1 MSREYFIEVATISEV
16 RGDKARVAVGSM
28 VTDFLPVLQA
38 FSNSFAVSFSPIRA
52 GEQVL
57 VLPVR
62 GNLNSG
68 VILRGLYQSAHK
80 EEPTDKKVRVS
91 FEDGVS
97 MSYDTASST
106 LEIAAPK
113 QINITCENANLKA
126 KNVNVTAQNTTVKSP
141 QISLLGNT
149 LIQGSINTAGSDGG
163 SGSFEINGDVKI
175 SGSLTA
181 GGNASFG
188 GSVRDGR
195 GDLTNHTNNGAARD

>member
-28 VTDFLPVLQA
+28 VTDFLPVFQS

-57 VLPVR
+57 VLPLR

-80 EEPTDKKVRVS
+80 EEPTDKKVHIS

-97 MSYDTASST
+97 MSYDTAAST
-106 LEIAAPK
+106 LEIKSPK
-113 QINITCENANLKA
+113 LINITCENANLNA
-126 KNVNVTAQNTTVKSP
+126 KNVTVTANDTTVKSGS
-141 QISLLGNT
+141 IKLLGA
-149 LIQGSINTAGSDGG
+149 ISTASNSGG
-163 SGSFEINGDVKI
+163 SGTFEINGNVNI
-175 SGSLTA
+175 RGSIATS
-181 GGNASFG
+181 GNANFG

>member
-106 LEIAAPK
+106 LEIKSPK
-113 QINITCENANLKA
+113 SINITCENANLNA
-126 KNVNVTAQNTTVKSP
+126 KNVNVTANDTTVKSGS
-141 QISLLGNT
+141 IKLLGA
-149 LIQGSINTAGSDGG
+149 ISTASNSGD
-163 SGSFEINGDVKI
+163 SGSFEINGNVNI
-175 SGSLTA
+175 RGSIA
-181 GGNASFG
+181 ASGNASFG
-188 GSVRDGR
+188 GNVRDGR
-195 GDLTNHTNNGAARD
+195 GDLSNHTNNGLARD

>member
-1 MSREYFIEVATISEV
+1 MTNTMIEIATISEV

-28 VTDFLPVLQA
+28 VTDFLPVFQA
-38 FSNSFAVSFSPIRA
+38 CANSFAVSFSPIRA

-97 MSYDTASST
+97 MSYDTAGST
-106 LEIAAPK
+106 LEIKSPK
-113 QINITCENANLKA
+113 SINITCENANLNA
-126 KNVNVTAQNTTVKSP
+126 KNVTVTANDTTVKSGS
-141 QISLLGNT
+141 IKLLGA
-149 LIQGSINTAGSDGG
+149 ISTASNSGG
-163 SGSFEINGDVKI
+163 SGSFEINGNVNI
-175 SGSLTA
+175 RGSIA
-181 GGNASFG
+181 ASGNASFG
-188 GSVRDGR
+188 GNVRDGR

>member
-16 RGDKARVAVGSM
+16 SGDKARVAVGSM
-28 VTDFLPVLQA
+28 VTDFLPVFQA
-38 FSNSFAVSFSPIRA
+38 CANSFAVSFSPIRV

-80 EEPTDKKVRVS
+80 EEPTDKKVRIS

-106 LEIAAPK
+106 LEIVAPK
-113 QINITCENANLKA
+113 QINITCENANLNA
-126 KNVNVTAQNTTVKSP
+126 KNVAVTANDTTVKSP
-141 QISLLGNT
+141 NIKLLGDT
-149 LIQGSINTAGSDGG
+149 FIEGAISTAGDGG
-163 SGSFEINGDVKI
+163 ASGSFEINGDVRI
-175 SGSLTA
+175 TGSITT
-181 GGNASFG
+181 GGDASFG

>member
-1 MSREYFIEVATISEV
+1 MKTEMIEAGIISEV
-16 RGDKARVAVGSM
+16 SGDKARVAVGSM
-28 VTDFLPVLQA
+28 VTDFLPVFQS

-113 QINITCENANLKA
+113 QINITCENANLNA
-126 KNVNVTAQNTTVKSP
+126 KTVNVTAQNTAVKSP

-149 LIQGSINTAGSDGG
+149 LIQGSINTAGSGG
-163 SGSFEINGDVKI
+163 GAGSFEINGNVKI
-175 SGSLTA
+175 TGSITT
-181 GGNASFG
+181 GGDANFG
-188 GSVRDGR
+188 GSVSDGR
-195 GDLTNHTNNGAARD
+195 GDLTNHTNNGLARD

>member
-80 EEPTDKKVRVS
+80 EESTDKKVRVS

-97 MSYDTASST
+97 MSYDTANST

-126 KNVNVTAQNTTVKSP
+126 KNVTVTANDTTVKSP
-141 QISLLGNT
+141 NIKLLGDT
-149 LIQGSINTAGSDGG
+149 FIEGAINTAGDGG
-163 SGSFEINGDVKI
+163 ASGSFEINGDVRI
-175 SGSLTA
+175 TGSITT
-181 GGNASFG
+181 GGDASFG

>member
-1 MSREYFIEVATISEV
+1 MSREYFIEIATISEV
-16 RGDKARVAVGSM
+16 CGDKARVAVGSM
-28 VTDFLPVLQA
+28 VTDFLPVFQA
-38 FSNSFAVSFSPIRA
+38 CANSFAVSFSPIRA

-80 EEPTDKKVRVS
+80 EESTDKKVRVS

-97 MSYDTASST
+97 MSYDTAAST
-106 LEIAAPK
+106 LEIKSPK
-113 QINITCENANLKA
+113 SINITCENANLNA
-126 KNVNVTAQNTTVKSP
+126 RNVTVTANDTVVKSP
-141 QISLLGNT
+141 SIKLLGNT
-149 LIQGSINTAGSDGG
+149 FIEGAINTAGDGG
-163 SGSFEINGDVKI
+163 TSGSFEINGNVKI
-175 SGSLTA
+175 TGSITT
-181 GGNASFG
+181 GGDANFG

>member
-80 EEPTDKKVRVS
+80 EESTDKKVRVS

-97 MSYDTASST
+97 MSYDTAGST
-106 LEIAAPK
+106 LEIKSPK
-113 QINITCENANLKA
+113 SINITCENANLNA
-126 KNVNVTAQNTTVKSP
+126 KNVTVTANDTVVKSP
-141 QISLLGNT
+141 NIKLLGDT
-149 LIQGSINTAGSDGG
+149 FIEGAINTAGDGG
-163 SGSFEINGDVKI
+163 ASGSFEINGNVKI
-175 SGSLTA
+175 TGSITT
-181 GGNASFG
+181 GGNANFG
-188 GSVRDGR
+188 GNVRDGR

>member
-1 MSREYFIEVATISEV
+1 MKTEFIEAGIISEV
-16 RGDKARVAVGSM
+16 SGDKARVAVGSM
-28 VTDFLPVLQA
+28 VTDFLPVFQS

-57 VLPVR
+57 LLPIR

-80 EEPTDKKVRVS
+80 EEPTNKKARVS

-106 LEIAAPK
+106 LEITAPK
-113 QINITCENANLKA
+113 QINITCENANLNA
-126 KNVNVTAQNTTVKSP
+126 KTVNVTAQNTTVKSP

-149 LIQGSINTAGSDGG
+149 LIQGSINTAGSGG
-163 SGSFEINGDVKI
+163 GAGSFEINGNVKI
-175 SGSLTA
+175 TGSITT
-181 GGNASFG
+181 GGDANFG
-188 GSVRDGR
+188 GSVSDGR
-195 GDLTNHTNNGAARD
+195 GDLTNHTNNGLARD

>member
-1 MSREYFIEVATISEV
+1 MKTELIEAGIISEV
-16 RGDKARVAVGSM
+16 SGDKARVAVGSM
-28 VTDFLPVLQA
+28 VTDFLPVFQS

-113 QINITCENANLKA
+113 QINITCENANLNA
-126 KNVNVTAQNTTVKSP
+126 RNVMVTANDTVVKSP
-141 QISLLGNT
+141 NIKLLGDT
-149 LIQGSINTAGSDGG
+149 FIEGAINTAGDGG
-163 SGSFEINGDVKI
+163 ASGSFEINGNVKI
-175 SGSLTA
+175 TGSITT
-181 GGNASFG
+181 GGDANFG

>member
-16 RGDKARVAVGSM
+16 SGDKARVAVGSM
-28 VTDFLPVLQA
+28 VTDFLPVFQS
-38 FSNSFAVSFSPIRA
+38 FSNSFDVSFSPIRV

-80 EEPTDKKVRVS
+80 EEPTNKKVRVS

-106 LEIAAPK
+106 LEIKSPK
-113 QINITCENANLKA
+113 SINITCENANLNA
-126 KNVNVTAQNTTVKSP
+126 KSVNVTANDTTVKSGS
-141 QISLLGNT
+141 IKLLGA
-149 LIQGSINTAGSDGG
+149 ISTASNSGG
-163 SGSFEINGDVKI
+163 SGTFEINGNVNI
-175 SGSLTA
+175 RGSIA
-181 GGNASFG
+181 ASGNASFG
-188 GSVRDGR
+188 GNVRDGR

>member
-16 RGDKARVAVGSM
+16 SGDKARVAVGSM
-28 VTDFLPVLQA
+28 VTDFLPVFQA
-38 FSNSFAVSFSPIRA
+38 CANSFAVSFSPIRV

-106 LEIAAPK
+106 LEIKSPK
-113 QINITCENANLKA
+113 SINITCENANFNA
-126 KNVNVTAQNTTVKSP
+126 KNVTVTANDTTVKSGN
-141 QISLLGNT
+141 IKLLGA
-149 LIQGSINTAGSDGG
+149 ISTASNSGG
-163 SGSFEINGDVKI
+163 SGSFEINGNVNI
-175 SGSLTA
+175 RGSIA
-181 GGNASFG
+181 ASGNASFG
-188 GSVRDGR
+188 GNVRDGR

>member
-28 VTDFLPVLQA
+28 VTDFLPVFQS

-57 VLPVR
+57 VLPIR
-62 GNLNSG
+62 GDLNSG

-80 EEPTDKKVRVS
+80 EESTDKKVRVS

-106 LEIAAPK
+106 LEIKSPK
-113 QINITCENANLKA
+113 SINITCENANLNA
-126 KNVNVTAQNTTVKSP
+126 KNVTVTANDTVVKSP
-141 QISLLGNT
+141 SIKLLGNT
-149 LIQGSINTAGSDGG
+149 FIEGTINTAGDGG
-163 SGSFEINGDVKI
+163 TSGSFEINGNVKI
-175 SGSLTA
+175 TGSITT
-181 GGNASFG
+181 GGNANFG
-188 GSVRDGR
+188 GNVRDGR
-195 GDLTNHTNNGAARD
+195 GDLTNHTNNGLARD

>member
-113 QINITCENANLKA
+113 QINITCENANLNA
-126 KNVNVTAQNTTVKSP
+126 KTVNVTAQNTTVKSP

-149 LIQGSINTAGSDGG
+149 LIQGSINTAGSGGG
-163 SGSFEINGDVKI
+163 SGSFEINGDVRI
-175 SGSLTA
+175 TGSITA
-181 GGNASFG
+181 GGNANFG
-188 GSVRDGR
+188 GSVSDGR
-195 GDLTNHTNNGAARD
+195 GNLSDHTNNGLARD

>member
-28 VTDFLPVLQA
+28 VTDFLPVFQA
-38 FSNSFAVSFSPIRA
+38 YANSFAVSFSPIRA

-80 EEPTDKKVRVS
+80 EEPTDKKARVS

-149 LIQGSINTAGSDGG
+149 LIQGSINTAGSGGG
-163 SGSFEINGDVKI
+163 SGSFEINGDVRI
-175 SGSLTA
+175 TGSITA
-181 GGNASFG
+181 GGNANFG
-188 GSVRDGR
+188 GSVSDGR
-195 GDLTNHTNNGAARD
+195 GNLSDHTNNGLARD

>member
-1 MSREYFIEVATISEV
+1 MKTEMIEAGIISEV
-16 RGDKARVAVGSM
+16 SGDKARVAVGSM
-28 VTDFLPVLQA
+28 VTDFLPVFQS

-97 MSYDTASST
+97 MSYDTAGST

-113 QINITCENANLKA
+113 QINITCENANLNA
-126 KNVNVTAQNTTVKSP
+126 KTVNVTAQNTAVKSP

-149 LIQGSINTAGSDGG
+149 LIQGSINTAGSGG
-163 SGSFEINGDVKI
+163 GAGSFEINGNVKI
-175 SGSLTA
+175 TGSITT
-181 GGNASFG
+181 GGDANFG
-188 GSVRDGR
+188 GSVSDGR
-195 GDLTNHTNNGAARD
+195 GDLTNHTNNGLARD

>member
-1 MSREYFIEVATISEV
+1 MSREYFIEIATISEV
-16 RGDKARVAVGSM
+16 SGDKARVAVGSM
-28 VTDFLPVLQA
+28 VTDFLPVFQA
-38 FSNSFAVSFSPIRA
+38 CANSFAVSFSPIRV

-80 EEPTDKKVRVS
+80 EEPTDKKVSVS

-113 QINITCENANLKA
+113 QINITCENANLNA
-126 KNVNVTAQNTTVKSP
+126 KNVAVTANDTTVKSP
-141 QISLLGNT
+141 NIKLLGDT
-149 LIQGSINTAGSDGG
+149 FIEGAISTTGDGG
-163 SGSFEINGDVKI
+163 ASGSFEINGNVKI
-175 SGSLTA
+175 TGSITT
-181 GGNASFG
+181 GGDANFG

-195 GDLTNHTNNGAARD
+195 GDLTNHTNNGLARD

>member
-1 MSREYFIEVATISEV
+1 MKTELIEAGIISEV
-16 RGDKARVAVGSM
+16 SGDKARVAVGSM
-28 VTDFLPVLQA
+28 VTDFLPVFQS

-52 GEQVL
+52 GEQAL

-113 QINITCENANLKA
+113 QINITCENANLNA
-126 KNVNVTAQNTTVKSP
+126 KNVNVTANDTTVKSP
-141 QISLLGNT
+141 NIKLLGDT
-149 LIQGSINTAGSDGG
+149 FIEGAISTAGDGG
-163 SGSFEINGDVKI
+163 ASGSFEINGNVKI
-175 SGSLTA
+175 TGSITT
-181 GGNASFG
+181 GGDASFG

-195 GDLTNHTNNGAARD
+195 GDLTNHTNNGLARD

>member
-1 MSREYFIEVATISEV
+1 MKTEMIEAGIISEV

-28 VTDFLPVLQA
+28 VTDFLPVFQS

-80 EEPTDKKVRVS
+80 EESTDKKVRVS

-113 QINITCENANLKA
+113 QINITCENANLNA
-126 KNVNVTAQNTTVKSP
+126 KNVAVTANDTVVKSP
-141 QISLLGNT
+141 NIKLLGNT
-149 LIQGSINTAGSDGG
+149 FIEGAINTAGDGG
-163 SGSFEINGDVKI
+163 TSGSLEINGNVKI
-175 SGSLTA
+175 TGSITT
-181 GGNASFG
+181 GGNANFG

-195 GDLTNHTNNGAARD
+195 GDLTNHTNNGLARD

>member
-16 RGDKARVAVGSM
+16 SGDKARVAVGSM
-28 VTDFLPVLQA
+28 VTDFLPVFQA
-38 FSNSFAVSFSPIRA
+38 CANSFAVSFSPIRA
-52 GEQVL
+52 GDQVL

-113 QINITCENANLKA
+113 QINITCENANLNA
-126 KNVNVTAQNTTVKSP
+126 KSVNVTANDTTVKSGS
-141 QISLLGNT
+141 IKLLGA
-149 LIQGSINTAGSDGG
+149 ISTASNSGG
-163 SGSFEINGDVKI
+163 SGSFEINGNVKI
-175 SGSLTA
+175 TGSITT

-188 GSVRDGR
+188 GNVRDGR

>member
-1 MSREYFIEVATISEV
+1 MSREYFIEIATISEV

-28 VTDFLPVLQA
+28 VTDFLPVFQS
-38 FSNSFAVSFSPIRA
+38 FSNSFAVSFSPIRV

-91 FEDGVS
+91 FEDDVS
-97 MSYDTASST
+97 MSYDTAGST
-106 LEIAAPK
+106 LEIKSPK
-113 QINITCENANLKA
+113 SINITCENANLNA
-126 KNVNVTAQNTTVKSP
+126 KNVTVTANDTTVKSGS
-141 QISLLGNT
+141 IKLLGA
-149 LIQGSINTAGSDGG
+149 ISTASNSGG
-163 SGSFEINGDVKI
+163 SGSFEINGNVNI
-175 SGSLTA
+175 RGSIA
-181 GGNASFG
+181 ASGNASFG
-188 GSVRDGR
+188 GNVRDGR

>member
-28 VTDFLPVLQA
+28 VTDFLPVFQS

-57 VLPVR
+57 VLPIR

-97 MSYDTASST
+97 MSYDTAAST
-106 LEIAAPK
+106 LEIKSPK
-113 QINITCENANLKA
+113 SINITCENANLNA
-126 KNVNVTAQNTTVKSP
+126 KNVTVTANDTTVKSGS
-141 QISLLGNT
+141 IKLLGA
-149 LIQGSINTAGSDGG
+149 ISTASNSGG
-163 SGSFEINGDVKI
+163 SGTFEINGNVNI
-175 SGSLTA
+175 RGSIATS
-181 GGNASFG
+181 GNANFG